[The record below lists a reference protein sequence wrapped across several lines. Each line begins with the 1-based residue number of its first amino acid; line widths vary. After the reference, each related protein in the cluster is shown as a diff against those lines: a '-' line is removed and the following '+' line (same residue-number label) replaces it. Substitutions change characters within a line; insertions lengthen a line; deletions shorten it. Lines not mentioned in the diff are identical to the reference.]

1 MSGQNNHMFGKS
13 ISDDTIAKIS
23 EAKAGKNNLMFGRI
37 GENNPTS
44 KKIYAYDK
52 DNITTLSY
60 EFTNYTKAAKFLIV
74 IEKLFIILLIKIN
87 ITKINGFYPLLS

>member
-1 MSGQNNHMFGKS
+1 M
-13 ISDDTIAKIS
+13 S
-23 EAKAGKNNLMFGRI
+23 EAKAGKNNPMFGRI

-60 EFTNYTKAAKFLIV
+60 EFSSYTEAGLRPACPAPHQRGIY
-74 IEKLFIILLIKIN
+74 KISRAP
-87 ITKINGFYPLLS
+87 PLHYFSSK